1 MQARA
6 RCYTLHFSQEVV
18 QVLTRRQSLTRLAAA
33 GSAVS
38 VESAAP
44 AKPTLP
50 IRLVVL
56 DMGGTIIEDRGDVPE
71 TLRSAMEHHGIRST
85 KEEINRWRGASKR
98 EVIAR
103 FVTAQL
109 GAGRDELIDKIH
121 AEFTTRLIEI
131 YKSVPPIKG
140 ADDAIRQLRADGR
153 LVAAT
158 TGFDRTIAQSIIR
171 RLGWESDLAAVI
183 TSDDVPVGRPAP
195 YMIFRAMEAARV
207 QSVAEVA
214 VVGDTPLDLQSAN
227 NAGVRAVIGVLT
239 GAGAEAAL
247 RKEPHTAILPSV
259 AGLLAFLSSKF

>member
-1 MQARA
+1 M
-6 RCYTLHFSQEVV
+6 
-18 QVLTRRQSLTRLAAA
+18 LTRRQTLTRLAAA
-33 GSAVS
+33 ATIAPAAV
-38 VESAAP
+38 AAP
-44 AKPTLP
+44 AKALPP
-50 IRLVVL
+50 IRLVIL

-98 EVIAR
+98 EVIGR
-103 FVTAQL
+103 FVAAQL

-121 AEFTTRLIEI
+121 AEFTARLIEV
-131 YKSVPPIKG
+131 YKSVPPVKG
-140 ADDAIRQLRADGR
+140 AEQAIRQLRAGGR

-158 TGFDRTIAQSIIR
+158 TGFDRAIALSIIR
-171 RLGWESDLAAVI
+171 RLGWEPDLAAVI
-183 TSDDVPVGRPAP
+183 TSDDVPLGRPAP

-239 GAGAEAAL
+239 GAGSEAAL
-247 RKEPHTAILPSV
+247 RNEPYTAILPSV
-259 AGLLAFLSSKF
+259 AGLPAFLSSKF

>member
-1 MQARA
+1 M
-6 RCYTLHFSQEVV
+6 
-18 QVLTRRQSLTRLAAA
+18 LTRRQSLRNLAAA
-33 GSAVS
+33 GPAVS
-38 VESAAP
+38 AAAAP
-44 AKPTLP
+44 SKPLPP

-85 KEEINRWRGASKR
+85 TEEINRWRGASKR

-109 GAGRDELIDKIH
+109 GVGRDELIDRIH
-121 AEFTTRLIEI
+121 AEFTARLIEI
-131 YKSVPPIKG
+131 YKSLPPVKG
-140 ADDAIRQLRADGR
+140 ADQAIRQLRADGR

-158 TGFDRTIAQSIIR
+158 TGFDRAIAISIIR
-171 RLGWESDLAAVI
+171 RLNWESSLAAVI

-214 VVGDTPLDLQSAN
+214 VAGDTPLDLQSAN

-239 GAGAEAAL
+239 GAGTEAAL

-259 AGLLAFLSSKF
+259 AGLPAFLSSKF

>member
-1 MQARA
+1 M
-6 RCYTLHFSQEVV
+6 
-18 QVLTRRQSLTRLAAA
+18 LTRRQSLGRLAGSSVIASGAA
-33 GSAVS
+33 
-38 VESAAP
+38 AAP
-44 AKPTLP
+44 GRPQPP
-50 IRLVVL
+50 IRLVIL

-109 GAGRDELIDKIH
+109 GVGRDDLIDKIH
-121 AEFTTRLIEI
+121 AEFTARLIEI
-131 YKSVPPIKG
+131 YKSVPPVKG
-140 ADDAIRQLRADGR
+140 AEQAIRELRSAGR

-158 TGFDRTIAQSIIR
+158 TGFDRAIALSIIR
-171 RLGWESDLAAVI
+171 RLGWEPDLAAVI

-195 YMIFRAMEAARV
+195 YMIFRAMEVARV
-207 QSVAEVA
+207 QNVAEVA

-239 GAGAEAAL
+239 GAGTEAAL
-247 RKEPHTAILPSV
+247 HNEPHTAILPSV
-259 AGLLAFLSSKF
+259 AGLPAFLSSKF